1 MVPLTTV
8 SPKCLHGRVVKTSEL
23 KRWFEPPWTEI
34 SIFLHTNLYF
44 YMQTCT
50 FAYKRT
56 DFCVQI
62 YTPTYKKNYTFT
74 YEPTHLPFIY
84 KLDFFLQINTLTYT
98 SWHTNLL
105 LHTNLHFFLQIHS
118 FTLLS
123 TNYDTYRVS
132 QKMSPVCSVSLF
144 FRWFEQ
150 SLTDADIAY
159 A

>member
-62 YTPTYKKNYTFT
+62 YTPTYKNYTFT

-84 KLDFFLQINTLTYT
+84 KLDFFLQINK
-98 SWHTNLL
+98 
-105 LHTNLHFFLQIHS
+105 
-118 FTLLS
+118 TLLTKLKQAKRNKRS
-123 TNYDTYRVS
+123 PLHNFSCIQDFHS
-132 QKMSPVCSVSLF
+132 QVALKYYWE
-144 FRWFEQ
+144 RRR
-150 SLTDADIAY
+150 
-159 A
+159 